1 MRKKE
6 DKNAL
11 INDLKN
17 SRLFMVPGHKSEVFC
32 LAAEE
37 ARELCVPIVTLGYG
51 CLYERVNHGVTGFI
65 AKNKNEFIDYSIKIL
80 NENDLY
86 LDLKKNLYKI
96 KNLRNYE
103 NVKNDLIKILYKND

>member
-65 AKNKNEFIDYSIKIL
+65 AKNKNEFIYYSNQIL
-80 NENDLY
+80 MDDRIFLELR
-86 LDLKKNLYKI
+86 KNI
-96 KNLRNYE
+96 
-103 NVKNDLIKILYKND
+103 